1 MIEYIPEPASLAFVL
16 LGALVAGFT
25 TGFAGFGTGL
35 VASGLWFHAL
45 PAPLVPPLVAL
56 AAVAAQLVGLVTVR
70 RSFEW
75 GRAAPFLLG
84 GALGVPF
91 GVAALSLAS
100 PDTLRLSV
108 GLFLAGYAG
117 FQLFGFAR
125 RSARKLGNNWGGRA
139 ADGTVGIAGGFLGGF
154 AGLSGA
160 LPLVWLQMRGGPSA
174 RQRATY
180 QPFNLIVLS
189 LASLGMAISGALDA
203 RVLTIAALCLPVTL
217 AGAWLGARLYT
228 GVSEA
233 TFRRIVLVLLLGS
246 GVILV
251 AQGVG

>member
-1 MIEYIPEPASLAFVL
+1 MLETIPDPASLIFVL

-45 PAPLVPPLVAL
+45 PAPVVPPLVAL

-75 GRAAPFLLG
+75 SRAAPFLLG
-84 GALGVPF
+84 GALGVPL

-100 PDTLRLSV
+100 PGTLRLSV

-117 FQLFGFAR
+117 FQFLGLAR
-125 RSARKLGNNWGGRA
+125 RGIGNWGGRA

-160 LPLVWLQMRGGPSA
+160 LPLVWLQMRGGPVA

-189 LASLGMAISGALDA
+189 LASLGMALSGALDA

-217 AGAWLGARLYT
+217 AGALLGARIYT

-233 TFRRIVLVLLLGS
+233 SFRRIVLVLLLGS
-246 GVILV
+246 GAILV
-251 AQGVG
+251 AQGMG

>member
-1 MIEYIPEPASLAFVL
+1 MLDAIPDPASLAFVL

-56 AAVAAQLVGLVTVR
+56 ASVAAHLVGLASVH

-75 GRAAPFLLG
+75 GRTAPFLLG
-84 GALGVPF
+84 GALGVPI

-100 PDTLRLSV
+100 PTMLRLSV

-117 FQLFGFAR
+117 FQLLGLAR
-125 RSARKLGNNWGGRA
+125 RGIGNLAGRGGRA
-139 ADGTVGIAGGFLGGF
+139 ADGAVGIAGGFLGGF

-160 LPLVWLQMRGGPSA
+160 LPLVWLQMRGGPSD

-180 QPFNLIVLS
+180 QPFNLVVLS
-189 LASLGMAISGALDA
+189 LASLGMALSGVLDA

-217 AGAWLGARLYT
+217 AGAWLGARVYT

-233 TFRRIVLVLLLGS
+233 AFRRTVLVLLLGS
-246 GVILV
+246 GAVLIFQAL
-251 AQGVG
+251 